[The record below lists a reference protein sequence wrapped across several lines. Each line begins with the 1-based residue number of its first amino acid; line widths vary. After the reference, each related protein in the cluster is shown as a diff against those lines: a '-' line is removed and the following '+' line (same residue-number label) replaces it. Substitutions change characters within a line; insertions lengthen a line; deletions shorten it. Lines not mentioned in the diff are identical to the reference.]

1 MNFTA
6 GDIVLVDLG
15 AISYGHEQDGIR
27 PGIFMYGEGGVS
39 IIIPLSTNTA
49 RLRFTATLR
58 ILPDA
63 TNMLSKPSV
72 ALVFQMRAVDSQ
84 RLLKRIGTLGTKDKR
99 ALNRLMLRTI
109 TTLK

>member
-63 TNMLSKPSV
+63 TNLLSRSSV
-72 ALVFQMRAVDSQ
+72 ALVFQMRAVDSK
-84 RLLKRIGTLGTKDKR
+84 RLLKRIGALGAKDKR
-99 ALNRLMLRTI
+99 ALNHLMRTI
-109 TTLK
+109 TTIK